1 MKKYTK
7 KEIVT
12 TGVFSIIVVIFLI
25 IVSIAEL
32 LCKMLLTIQK
42 ISLVTK
48 IILGISLIPI
58 VLIIMPSRSIKK
70 SF

>member
-1 MKKYTK
+1 MEKYTK
-7 KEIVT
+7 KEIIT

-42 ISLVTK
+42 ISLVAK